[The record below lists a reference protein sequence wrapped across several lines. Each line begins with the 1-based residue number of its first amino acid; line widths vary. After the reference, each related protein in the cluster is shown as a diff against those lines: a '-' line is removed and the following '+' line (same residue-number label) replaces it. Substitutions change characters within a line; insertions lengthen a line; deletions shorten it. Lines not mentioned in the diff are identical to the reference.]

1 MAGISKKKIKTK
13 TGEKVKYTITYTD
26 IFGKR
31 HTSGYYETIKEA
43 KRDLWKFDEVKTD
56 KNITFGQIFKLF
68 LDKAKLKYALS
79 TYDTYNIY
87 YNKYLKQLDGI
98 KYDSVNSIAI
108 QGFFY
113 DLEKNSTPHV
123 AMHCLKLARASTNYA
138 IKHKL
143 IEKNIFNEVE
153 KPKPPKADINHLT
166 IEELKNVLEMCK
178 KCYREYYPLLF
189 TFIGTGAREGEI
201 LALETTDFNYEQGY
215 IEITKQFTQAR
226 LVYKTKTESS
236 NRKIFLFDEL
246 KEVLK
251 EHIKTLKPDNPLLF
265 PSKAGTYLRGE
276 NFRKRCFYKILKL
289 CGINKRVRLHDLRGS
304 YIDMVLSSG
313 LSVKFAQNQVGH
325 ARTETT
331 LNVYAQNNSDMITA
345 ATSQLNTYFK
355 KNQQKISKI
364 KNEGNNK
371 IIPFRKKQSGII
383 F

>member
-1 MAGISKKKIKTK
+1 MAGISKKRIKTK

-31 HTSGYYETIKEA
+31 HTSGYYETKKEA
-43 KRDLWKFDEVKTD
+43 QRDLWKFEEVKAD

-68 LDKAKLKYALS
+68 LDKAKIKYAMS

-87 YNKYLKQLDGI
+87 YNKYLKQLDNI

-113 DLEKNSTPHV
+113 DLEKNTTAHV
-123 AMHCLKLARASTNYA
+123 AGHCLKLSSAATNYA

-143 IEKNIFNEVE
+143 IDKNIFNEVE
-153 KPKPPKADINHLT
+153 RPKPPKADINHLT
-166 IEELKNVLEMCK
+166 IEELKLILETCK
-178 KCYREYYPLLF
+178 KAYKEYYPLLF

-201 LALETTDFNYEQGY
+201 LALEKSDFNYKQGY
-215 IEITKQFTQAR
+215 IEINKQYTQGR
-226 LVYKTKTESS
+226 LVHKTKTERSE
-236 NRKIFLFDEL
+236 RKIFIFDEL

-265 PSKAGTYLRGE
+265 PSKAGTYLHGG
-276 NFRKRCFYKILKL
+276 NFRKRVFYKLLEL
-289 CGINKRVRLHDLRGS
+289 CGIYKRVRLHDLRGS

-331 LNVYAQNNSDMITA
+331 LNVYAQNNSDMILA
-345 ATSQLNTYFK
+345 ATNQLNNIFE

-371 IIPFRKKQSGII
+371 IIPFRKKQNGTM

>member
-13 TGEKVKYTITYTD
+13 SGEKVKYTITFYD
-26 IFGKR
+26 VFGKQ
-31 HTSGYYETIKEA
+31 HTSGYYDTIREA
-43 KRDLWKFDEVKTD
+43 KRELWKYEEVKAD
-56 KNITFGQIFKLF
+56 KTITFGQIFKLF
-68 LDKAKLKYALS
+68 LDKAKIKYALS

-87 YNKYLKQLDGI
+87 YNKYLKQLDNI
-98 KYDSVNSIAI
+98 RYESVNSIAI

-123 AMHCLKLARASTNYA
+123 AMHCLKLARAATNYA

-178 KCYREYYPLLF
+178 KAYKEYYPLLF
-189 TFIGTGAREGEI
+189 TFIGTGARMGEI
-201 LALETTDFNYEQGY
+201 MALEKKDFNYEQGY

-226 LVYKTKTESS
+226 LIHKTKTESS

-246 KEVLK
+246 KEVLQ

-276 NFRKRCFYKILKL
+276 NFRKRCFYNLLKL

-331 LNVYAQNNSDMITA
+331 LNVYARNNQDMIIA
-345 ATSQLNTYFK
+345 ATNQLNGIFK
-355 KNQQKISKI
+355 KYEQNKGSKI
-364 KNEGNNK
+364 FEGNNK
-371 IIPFRKKQSGII
+371 IIPFRKRQTGIK